1 QGLKKESSLD
11 DSSWQYMISKLD
23 RIGGLYIYRN
33 GIRILPYGDSDYDFL
48 SIEKRRTKS
57 AGDWFFSYRRL
68 FGYISVSHEYNP
80 TLTEKAGR
88 EGFREN
94 QAYRDFRS
102 ILINFFEQLAI
113 EFFRDASPQ
122 SDYWEAKEAF
132 KIQDKLLQKQKKKAD
147 NRRFD
152 FKSELSGF
160 FD

>member
-1 QGLKKESSLD
+1 
-11 DSSWQYMISKLD
+11 M
-23 RIGGLYIYRN
+23 
-33 GIRILPYGDSDYDFL
+33 
-48 SIEKRRTKS
+48 
-57 AGDWFFSYRRL
+57 
-68 FGYISVSHEYNP
+68 
-80 TLTEKAGR
+80 TEKAGR

-147 NRRFD
+147 N
-152 FKSELSGF
+152 
-160 FD
+160 